1 MRRERPAEPVKEPA
15 AARSTGTVIV
25 PGFRFAGV
33 ACGIKR
39 TGAADLALIVSDRP
53 AASAG
58 LFTTNLVQA
67 APVLVSRK
75 RVASG
80 RSRAIVINSGNANAA
95 TGARGR
101 ADALATTACVARALG
116 LPDAAVLVCSTG
128 VIGRPLPMD
137 RLRAGIPGAIEALSE
152 RGLEAASEA
161 IMTTDTRPK
170 RAARR
175 VRLADGRR
183 VTIAGFAKGAGMIDP
198 RMATLLAFLVT
209 DAPVPPAA
217 LRGLL
222 RGANERS
229 FHRIT
234 IDGDRSTNDTVLA
247 LANGAAGGSALQP
260 GRPGWDELEAAF
272 CAVMRELALGVV
284 ADAEGWTRTLQI
296 EVTGARSERDALAAA
311 RAIAGSLLVKTAI
324 HGADPNWG
332 RILAAAG
339 YSGARFD
346 PARAV
351 VSIGPVKLYDRGRPA
366 GPGPLARASH
376 LMKTRELVPLRVEL
390 SAGRARTTMW
400 TCDLSAAYVGIN
412 ADYTT

>member
-1 MRRERPAEPVKEPA
+1 MKKTSSRRT
-15 AARSTGTVIV
+15 ARAVVV
-25 PGFRFAGV
+25 PGFRFAGI
-33 ACGIKR
+33 ACGIKA
-39 TGAADLALIVSDRP
+39 TGASDLALIVSDRP
-53 AASAG
+53 ASAAG

-67 APVLVSRK
+67 APVVVSRK
-75 RVASG
+75 RAASG
-80 RSRAIVINSGNANAA
+80 LARAIVVNSGNANAA
-95 TGARGR
+95 TGARGA
-101 ADALATTACVARALG
+101 ADALATTRCLAGALG
-116 LPDAAVLVCSTG
+116 VRESQVLVCSTG
-128 VIGRPLPMD
+128 VIGRPLPME
-137 RLRAGIPGAIEALSE
+137 RLLGGIPRAIGALSE

-170 RAARR
+170 RASRR
-175 VRLADGRR
+175 VTLPDGRR
-183 VTIAGFAKGAGMIDP
+183 VTLAGFAKGAGMIDP
-198 RMATLLAFLVT
+198 RMATLLAFVVT
-209 DAPVPPAA
+209 DAPIPPAV

-222 RGANERS
+222 RQANEQS

-247 LANGAAGGSALQP
+247 LANGAAGGKPLEP
-260 GRPGWDELEAAF
+260 GKRGWTEVADGF
-272 CAVMRELALGVV
+272 SAVMRELALGVV

-296 EVTGARSERDALAAA
+296 EVTGARHERDALAAA
-311 RAIAGSLLVKTAI
+311 RAIAGSLLVKTAV

-366 GPGPLARASH
+366 GPGSLSRASE
-376 LMKTRELVPLRVEL
+376 LMRTRELVPLRVDL
-390 SAGRARTTMW
+390 AAGRARTTVW
-400 TCDLSAAYVGIN
+400 TCDLSAEYVSIN

>member
-1 MRRERPAEPVKEPA
+1 MKKTTSRSR
-15 AARSTGTVIV
+15 ARAVVV
-25 PGFRFAGV
+25 PGFRFAGI
-33 ACGIKR
+33 ACGIKA

-53 AASAG
+53 ASAAG

-67 APVLVSRK
+67 APVAVSRK

-80 RSRAIVINSGNANAA
+80 LARAIVVNSGNANAA
-95 TGARGR
+95 TGARGT
-101 ADALATTACVARALG
+101 ADALAATRCVAGALG
-116 LPDAAVLVCSTG
+116 VRDSQVLVCSTG
-128 VIGRPLPMD
+128 VIGRPLPME
-137 RLRAGIPGAIEALSE
+137 RLLGGIPRAIEALSD
-152 RGLEAASEA
+152 RALEAASEA

-170 RAARR
+170 RASRR
-175 VRLADGRR
+175 VTLPDGRR
-183 VTIAGFAKGAGMIDP
+183 VTVAGFAKGAGMIDP
-198 RMATLLAFLVT
+198 RMATLLAFVVT
-209 DAPVPPAA
+209 DAPIPPAA

-222 RGANERS
+222 RESNEQS

-247 LANGAAGGSALQP
+247 LANGAAGGRAVEP
-260 GRPGWDELEAAF
+260 GKRGWTEVAAGVS
-272 CAVMRELALGVV
+272 AVMRDLALGVV

-296 EVTGARSERDALAAA
+296 EVTGARHERDALAAA
-311 RAIAGSLLVKTAI
+311 RAIAGSLLVKTAV

-366 GPGPLARASH
+366 GPASLARASQ
-376 LMKTRELVPLRVEL
+376 LMRTRELVPLGVDL
-390 SAGRARTTMW
+390 AAGRARTTVW
-400 TCDLSAAYVGIN
+400 TCDLSAEYVSIN